1 MKRVMSTGV
10 DERGRKIHNVAVYDR
25 Q

>member
-10 DERGRKIHNVAVYDR
+10 EERGRKIHNVAVYDR